1 MSATMT
7 VTLFLSSFFL
17 FIVLSSAVPLLRQV
31 QVVTRHGARTPLTKS
46 ATTLQEVSATLTH
59 IGEKQLYDLGTWL
72 RQRYAGLGVVDT
84 YNSTLVRIESS
95 DYDRTIVSAQMLAQG
110 LFLDRPSNPLLPK
123 PANNTNIPVYTKSKL
138 NDVTIRAYDK
148 CPTFLDNLKTL
159 YSSETFLALEQEHE
173 QLLTA
178 LASIP
183 AFSTY
188 AIQNTIPLSNVWN
201 VFDLINVAKIECGTT
216 HLETLSSSS
225 SPSDNSCQSDP
236 ALATVLND
244 DQWAELQSM
253 ANHAELLK
261 YSMAGGKLL
270 GSNLLSTIHS
280 RMNSSTTATTKTTMP
295 LSFVLYSAHYPT
307 ILGLMSSILGEND
320 FLKES
325 IPNYATA
332 LIFELYTDS
341 DTNQPSVAIHYKEGL
356 QNETNPMELTSVCR
370 GKLSCPLESF
380 GALLSGGKSGATS
393 QEYWCDE
400 CNNDSADVCLKAQLT
415 KLTMA
420 RNNEV
425 PSCAMEPINS
435 GILSVTFFGGVGMG
449 VLLVTLLL
457 FVQKP
462 TACHS
467 AGKEEPEASST
478 LNGGTAC

>member
-1 MSATMT
+1 MSVT
-7 VTLFLSSFFL
+7 VTLFLSSFLL
-17 FIVLSSAVPLLRQV
+17 FIVLSSAVPILRQV

-46 ATTLQEVSATLTH
+46 ATTLQEASATLTH

-72 RQRYAGLGVVDT
+72 REKYAGLGVVDT

-123 PANNTNIPVYTKSKL
+123 PANNTNIPVYTNSKL

-159 YSSETFLALEQEHE
+159 YASETFLALEKEHE
-173 QLLTA
+173 QLLNA
-178 LASIP
+178 LAAIP

-188 AIQNTIPLSNVWN
+188 AVQNTIPLSNVWN
-201 VFDLINVAKIECGTT
+201 IFDLINVAKIECATNY
-216 HLETLSSSS
+216 ET
-225 SPSDNSCQSDP
+225 SDSCQSLPDP

-244 DQWAELQSM
+244 AQWTELQSM

-261 YSMAGGKLL
+261 YSTAGGKLL
-270 GSNLLSTIHS
+270 GSNLLRTIQS
-280 RMNSSTTATTKTTMP
+280 RMNITATMP
-295 LSFVLYSAHYPT
+295 SFVLYSAHYPT

-320 FLKES
+320 ILKEA

-341 DTNQPSVAIHYKEGL
+341 DTNQQSVAIHYKEGL
-356 QNETNPMELTSVCR
+356 QNETTTMELTSMCP

-380 GALLSGGKSGATS
+380 GALLSSGNAGATS

-400 CNNDSADVCLKAQLT
+400 CNNGSADVCLRTQLT
-415 KLTMA
+415 KLTTA
-420 RNNEV
+420 RNEV
-425 PSCAMEPINS
+425 SSCEREPINN
-435 GILSVTFFGGVGMG
+435 GIIAVTFFGGVGMG
-449 VLLVTLLL
+449 LVLVAVWLCVR
-457 FVQKP
+457 KP
-462 TACHS
+462 TSGHS
-467 AGKEEPEASST
+467 AGQKEPEAAET
-478 LNGGTAC
+478 LDCGTTC